1 MRDGT
6 SGTSSTVTTDRKTG
20 NLTPRRCWCRLES
33 ARQIGRD
40 QTRPTRRGDVVTG
53 PTPQPAGPFPPH
65 PGNPPS
71 PDRPPGAIV
80 SPPPTGGPS
89 GPPAMSPPPLAV
101 GRGAG
106 RWSVLAFGLAA
117 LAMAVALVATLVAGR
132 TTTGPDNGPA
142 AAPATT
148 AATAKP
154 ADQPGPTPT
163 SGQINPSA
171 DFTVVYQQQ
180 ELQLQ
185 SGSSCGTVYIDLDE
199 PRVGVRE
206 NYDLTFYDCSNQAYF
221 QLADHVVG
229 SSVSSPTATPKDCA
243 EKIRT
248 APLAED
254 QRVPPTNR
262 VVLCIATSLADAVKQ
277 GITQKMA
284 VLQVRA
290 VGTDGTVN
298 VLVSAWSIPR

>member
-1 MRDGT
+1 
-6 SGTSSTVTTDRKTG
+6 
-20 NLTPRRCWCRLES
+20 
-33 ARQIGRD
+33 
-40 QTRPTRRGDVVTG
+40 
-53 PTPQPAGPFPPH
+53 
-65 PGNPPS
+65 
-71 PDRPPGAIV
+71 
-80 SPPPTGGPS
+80 
-89 GPPAMSPPPLAV
+89 MSPPPLTV

-117 LAMAVALVATLVAGR
+117 LAMAVALVATLVAVVAIGQASDAKSRADKALAGGR

-206 NYDLTFYDCSNQAYF
+206 NYDLTFYDCNNQAYF